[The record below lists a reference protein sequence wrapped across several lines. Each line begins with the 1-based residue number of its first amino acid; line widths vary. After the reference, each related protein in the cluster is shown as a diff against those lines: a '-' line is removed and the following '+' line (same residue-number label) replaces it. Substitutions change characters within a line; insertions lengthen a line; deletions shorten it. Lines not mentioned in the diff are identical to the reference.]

1 MHQHPRREYFL
12 PVRYLYRKE
21 IGEDRSIQSMYIRC
35 TVESVAIVFDELV
48 DYGKVTDHVSIF
60 FRYTEYSYKDLQKKD
75 RIKIPLPGQLP
86 DQPVRGAGYEP
97 ST

>member
-1 MHQHPRREYFL
+1 
-12 PVRYLYRKE
+12 
-21 IGEDRSIQSMYIRC
+21 MYIRC

-75 RIKIPLPGQLP
+75 RIKIPLPKC
-86 DQPVRGAGYEP
+86 
-97 ST
+97 STNNSRCTPHIRLAPE